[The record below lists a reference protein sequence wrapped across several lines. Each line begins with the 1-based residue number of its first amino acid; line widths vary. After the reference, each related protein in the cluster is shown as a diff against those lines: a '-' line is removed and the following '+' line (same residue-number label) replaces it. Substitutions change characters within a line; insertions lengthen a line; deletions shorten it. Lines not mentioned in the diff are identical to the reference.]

1 MADLCKGLRANRN
14 FYVLD
19 ATRRALTDSEEMNSS
34 DAIGEARAMELT
46 AFDGKLVTPPGKGAA
61 DAGADRFS
69 ARWLRSG
76 KAARTYGCIA
86 AAATSQMAQGCSG
99 SGGVNTG
106 DVHPPPRATISAS
119 EA

>member
-1 MADLCKGLRANRN
+1 M
-14 FYVLD
+14 
-19 ATRRALTDSEEMNSS
+19 
-34 DAIGEARAMELT
+34 RAMELT
-46 AFDGKLVTPPGKGAA
+46 AFDGKLVT
-61 DAGADRFS
+61 
-69 ARWLRSG
+69 ARKRRRGRGRRSIFRSPAPLR